1 MKGIFIPDEFFELN
15 LTHTEI
21 MVLSFYKYYTEKGKM
36 KCCKQ
41 PNESIYTKLHISE
54 KTFKKVK
61 KHLKEL
67 GYIRTDGGIR
77 VYYLGVENKMTE
89 SDTEEQITEEVVE
102 PVIDE
107 VEEPT
112 ETDIEPVE
120 EVEEPVDE
128 IVDETEITENEEV
141 IEEDIVKPDIVKQVE
156 TDIVME
162 QDNKTNF
169 DKLVEQLPDE
179 FKHEEMVK
187 YLMSEKS
194 DKIEYINSVDFSK
207 LNTVMYVSQFKKI
220 ISDNFNVYG
229 ESEEEESDLKKEFFS
244 PENEMTEN
252 ETDKELLDWISN
264 LTLEPKVEY
273 GKYE

>member
-21 MVLSFYKYYTEKGKM
+21 LVLSFYKYYTEKGKM

-77 VYYLGVENKMTE
+77 VYYLGVENKITE
-89 SDTEEQITEEVVE
+89 SDTEEQIKEEVVE
-102 PVIDE
+102 PVIEE

-120 EVEEPVDE
+120 EE
-128 IVDETEITENEEV
+128 
-141 IEEDIVKPDIVKQVE
+141 VE

-162 QDNKTNF
+162 KENKTNF

-179 FKHEEMVK
+179 YKHEEMVK

-194 DKIEYINSVDFSK
+194 KDIEYINSVDFSK
-207 LNTVMYVSQFKKI
+207 LNTKMYITQFKTI

-229 ESEEEESDLKKEFFS
+229 GSEEEETDLKKEFFS

-273 GKYE
+273 LKYE

>member
-1 MKGIFIPDEFFELN
+1 MDGIFIPDEIKTLKTIN
-15 LTHTEI
+15 LAEK
-21 MVLSFYKYYTEKGKM
+21 VLLSIYWYYTNGKL
-36 KCCKQ
+36 KCCKKT
-41 PNESIYTKLHISE
+41 NEDIYNELMVSKNTFHRM
-54 KTFKKVK
+54 KT
-61 KHLKEL
+61 HLKEL

-120 EVEEPVDE
+120 EVETE
-128 IVDETEITENEEV
+128 IVKQEITENEEV
-141 IEEDIVKPDIVKQVE
+141 IEEDIVKQDIVKQVE
-156 TDIVME
+156 TDTFME

-273 GKYE
+273 GKV

>member
-1 MKGIFIPDEFFELN
+1 MNGIFIPDEIKTLKTIN
-15 LTHTEI
+15 LAEK
-21 MVLSFYKYYTEKGKM
+21 VLLSIYWYYTNGKL
-36 KCCKQ
+36 KCCKKT
-41 PNESIYTKLHISE
+41 NEDIYNELMVSKNTFHRM
-54 KTFKKVK
+54 KT
-61 KHLKEL
+61 HLKEL

-89 SDTEEQITEEVVE
+89 SDPEEQITEEVE

-120 EVEEPVDE
+120 EEVETE
-128 IVDETEITENEEV
+128 IVKQEITENEEV
-141 IEEDIVKPDIVKQVE
+141 IEEDIAKQVE

-162 QDNKTNF
+162 KENKSNF

-179 FKHEEMVK
+179 YKHEEMVK

-194 DKIEYINSVDFSK
+194 KDIEYINSVDFSK
-207 LNTVMYVSQFKKI
+207 LNTKMYITQFKTI

-229 ESEEEESDLKKEFFS
+229 GSEEEESDLKKEFFS
-244 PENEMTEN
+244 NENEMTEN

-273 GKYE
+273 GKV

>member
-112 ETDIEPVE
+112 ETDIEQVE
-120 EVEEPVDE
+120 EKVEEKVNK
-128 IVDETEITENEEV
+128 TEITENEEV
-141 IEEDIVKPDIVKQVE
+141 IEEDIVKQDIVKQVE
-156 TDIVME
+156 TDKVME
-162 QDNKTNF
+162 KENKTNF

-179 FKHEEMVK
+179 YKHEEMVK

>member
-1 MKGIFIPDEFFELN
+1 MKGFFIPLEFGKLK
-15 LTHTEI
+15 LTQIEEKLLAT
-21 MVLSFYKYYTEKGKM
+21 YRYYTLKGDYHHCALTNKKLAEM
-36 KCCKQ
+36 LYV
-41 PNESIYTKLHISE
+41 NERSIKRAKKKL
-54 KTFKKVK
+54 KD
-61 KHLKEL
+61 L
-67 GYIRTDGGIR
+67 GYIKTNGGTR
-77 VYYLGVENKMTE
+77 VWYVGIDIEETE
-89 SDTEEQITEEVVE
+89 TVDEEV
-102 PVIDE
+102 DE
-107 VEEPT
+107 VEEK
-112 ETDIEPVE
+112 VE
-120 EVEEPVDE
+120 EQVKK
-128 IVDETEITENEEV
+128 TEITENEEV
-141 IEEDIVKPDIVKQVE
+141 IEEDIVKQDIVKQVE

-229 ESEEEESDLKKEFFS
+229 GSEEEETDLKKEFFS

-252 ETDKELLDWISN
+252 ETDKELLDLISN

>member
-1 MKGIFIPDEFFELN
+1 MNGIFIPDEIKTLKTIN
-15 LTHTEI
+15 LAEK
-21 MVLSFYKYYTEKGKM
+21 VLLSIYWYYTNGKL
-36 KCCKQ
+36 KCCKKT
-41 PNESIYTKLHISE
+41 NEDIYNELMVSKNTFHRM
-54 KTFKKVK
+54 KT
-61 KHLKEL
+61 HLKEL

-89 SDTEEQITEEVVE
+89 SNQEEQIKEEVVE

-112 ETDIEPVE
+112 ETDIELVE
-120 EVEEPVDE
+120 EKVETE
-128 IVDETEITENEEV
+128 IVKQEITENEEV

-162 QDNKTNF
+162 KDNKTNF

-179 FKHEEMVK
+179 YKSEEMIS
-187 YLMSEKS
+187 YLRSEKS

>member
-112 ETDIEPVE
+112 ETDIEPVD
-120 EVEEPVDE
+120 EVEEQVE
-128 IVDETEITENEEV
+128 EKVNKTEITENEEV
-141 IEEDIVKPDIVKQVE
+141 DEEDIVKPDIVKQVE
-156 TDIVME
+156 TDKVME
-162 QDNKTNF
+162 KENKTNF

-229 ESEEEESDLKKEFFS
+229 ESEEEETDLKKEFFS

-273 GKYE
+273 GKV